1 MGLAGQTRIINFV
14 KDHPYP
20 NEQLFLPDKMQLYV
34 YYEVKWGSYSALHS
48 YQLLRSQ
55 HSMQDYMYTC
65 I

>member
-1 MGLAGQTRIINFV
+1 
-14 KDHPYP
+14 
-20 NEQLFLPDKMQLYV
+20 MQLYV